1 MPFFVTAAVC
11 AAMAGW
17 RAFGARRAGGSARA
31 GTPMAVAAA
40 VILVWG
46 LAGGLY
52 APYALTA
59 ARQAH
64 RALTPDSLRS
74 MEVWPGKHP
83 PTTPSLVVAPVT
95 ATAAP
100 TLRSVGQ
107 ALRDAQPWTR
117 ATGPVLWSAR
127 LRLDDGGPLHRYVIT
142 ATTNRQVFIELFS
155 EGDHGWVLGVWR
167 ADTLLDLLPPVTA
180 RLAADLASNGAR

>member
-1 MPFFVTAAVC
+1 
-11 AAMAGW
+11 
-17 RAFGARRAGGSARA
+17 
-31 GTPMAVAAA
+31 MAVAAT
-40 VILVWG
+40 VLLVWG
-46 LAGGLY
+46 LVGGLY

-74 MEVWPGKHP
+74 LEVWPGKHL
-83 PTTPSLVVAPVT
+83 PTNPSLVVAPVT

-127 LRLDDGGPLHRYVIT
+127 IRLDDGGPLHRYVIT

-167 ADTLLDLLPPVTA
+167 SDTLLDLLPSVTA
-180 RLAADLASNGAR
+180 RPAADIASNGAR